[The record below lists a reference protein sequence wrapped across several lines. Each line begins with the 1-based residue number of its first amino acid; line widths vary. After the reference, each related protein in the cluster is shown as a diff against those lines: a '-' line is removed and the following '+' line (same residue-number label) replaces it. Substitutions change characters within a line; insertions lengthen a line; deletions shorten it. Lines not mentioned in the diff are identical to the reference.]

1 MDYALL
7 YTCTLLDYVND
18 SGDTATGD
26 DLFEIARKQFDIA
39 ARRVG
44 SDFIYEVP
52 IPKSLLGGSA
62 WHFVDCEFALSPQ
75 LFRRDQQ
82 FTGFARARAGHEKLE
97 KSVAIQSI
105 FIFALKALIDLAS
118 VLGKPEPTVALSES
132 SSIPA
137 SELASK
143 LRSAIR
149 KTSFDGKVFLSG
161 KDKQLSW
168 ASNAWAVL
176 AGVTDSEEEAQI
188 ALCTAYEDQSTIQ
201 GNTPY
206 LHHYVSFNDYIT
218 YCDDA
223 ELTACRV
230 FGQLCEALIKAGL
243 TDLALKHILH
253 YWG

>member
-1 MDYALL
+1 M
-7 YTCTLLDYVND
+7 
-18 SGDTATGD
+18 
-26 DLFEIARKQFDIA
+26 
-39 ARRVG
+39 
-44 SDFIYEVP
+44 
-52 IPKSLLGGSA
+52 
-62 WHFVDCEFALSPQ
+62 
-75 LFRRDQQ
+75 
-82 FTGFARARAGHEKLE
+82 
-97 KSVAIQSI
+97 AIQSI

-149 KTSFDGKVFLSG
+149 KTSFNGKVFLSG
-161 KDKQLSW
+161 PDKQLSW

-176 AGVTDSEEEAQI
+176 AGITDSQEEAQI
-188 ALCTAYEDQSTIQ
+188 ALRTAYEDESSIQ

-206 LHHYVSFNDYIT
+206 LHHYVGPINAYIT
-218 YCDDA
+218 RYDEA
-223 ELTACRV
+223 KLTYRV

>member
-1 MDYALL
+1 MPFDAEGKLCACAYEEPEPHTGGNSIMDYALL

-39 ARRVG
+39 ARRVS

-52 IPKSLLGGSA
+52 IPKSLLGGSD
-62 WHFVDCEFALSPQ
+62 WHFVDW
-75 LFRRDQQ
+75 
-82 FTGFARARAGHEKLE
+82 HEKLE

-105 FIFALKALIDLAS
+105 FIFALKALINLAS
-118 VLGKPEPTVALSES
+118 VLGKPEPTIALSES

-149 KTSFDGKVFLSG
+149 KTSFNGKVFLSG
-161 KDKQLSW
+161 PDKQLLW

-188 ALCTAYEDQSTIQ
+188 ALRTAYEDQSSIQ
-201 GNTPY
+201 GHTPY
-206 LHHYVSFNDYIT
+206 LHHY
-218 YCDDA
+218 
-223 ELTACRV
+223 
-230 FGQLCEALIKAGL
+230 LCEALIKAGL